1 MAKLSDAET
10 EAAETQVWLEIAQ
23 RSGYLDQTIFA
34 ELDAAY
40 ESILSMLIKMISDP
54 SKWTI
59 RN

>member
-1 MAKLSDAET
+1 MAKLSDAEA
-10 EAAETQVWLEIAQ
+10 EAAESQVWLEIAC
-23 RSGYLDQTIFA
+23 RTGYLDNTIFT